1 MVSSAMAQ
9 TPIKSDKTCY
19 DSAQVK
25 KLAEFKMECDLSK
38 ANYKAAESSL
48 QACLYDTQCSK
59 GWSEDKT
66 VVGAGFLASFLVGVI
81 VAYSVK
87 K

>member
-1 MVSSAMAQ
+1 MASSAMAQ
-9 TPIKSDKTCY
+9 EKSDKTCY
-19 DSAQVK
+19 DKSQVK
-25 KLAEFKMECDLSK
+25 KIAEFKTECDLYK
-38 ANYKAAESSL
+38 ANYQSSENAL
-48 QACLYDTQCSK
+48 QSCLSDTQCAK

-66 VVGAGFLASFLVGVI
+66 IVGAGFLASFLVGVI

>member
-1 MVSSAMAQ
+1 MTFSAKAQ
-9 TPIKSDKTCY
+9 TKSEKTCY

-25 KLAEFKMECDLSK
+25 QIAEFKTQCDLYK
-38 ANYKAAESSL
+38 LNYDSSQNAL
-48 QACLYDTQCSK
+48 QSCLYDTQCSK
-59 GWSEDKT
+59 SWSEDKT

-81 VAYSVK
+81 VAYSIK